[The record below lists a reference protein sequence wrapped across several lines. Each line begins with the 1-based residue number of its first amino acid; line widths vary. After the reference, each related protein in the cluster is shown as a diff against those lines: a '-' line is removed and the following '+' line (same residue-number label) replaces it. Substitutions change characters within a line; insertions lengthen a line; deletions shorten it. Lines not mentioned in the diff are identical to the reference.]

1 MATEDNRDG
10 ADDNNLQSFLNSRQ
24 ADPDALQSIEQRP
37 AMTGLQLMED
47 MRRRRR
53 KYFWSTCG
61 VFVFVA
67 AWFIYRL
74 VMSLLLRSS

>member
-1 MATEDNRDG
+1 MDTEDHKDG
-10 ADDNNLQSFLNSRQ
+10 AEDKSLQSFLNSRQ
-24 ADPDALQSIEQRP
+24 ADPNALQGIEQRP
-37 AMTGLQLMED
+37 PMTGLQLMED

-53 KYFWSTCG
+53 KYLWSTGG

-74 VMSLLLRSS
+74 VMSLLLPS